1 MNFKLQ
7 YDHHHGRAPKTPL
20 VIRVLVTFLFI
31 KKSCLKAVNKDE

>member
-7 YDHHHGRAPKTPL
+7 YGHQHGSAPKNPL

-31 KKSCLKAVNKDE
+31 KKYCLKAVNKDE